1 MLEICIILIIFL
13 ALYLYFFGLLDVYR
27 FWKPLWRI
35 LRPDEDPKVGLVA
48 KDPQAC
54 RTVISHVNCGG
65 NEWYQSQYISTT
77 ASYAAAQRYKAKEEE
92 EGLTRLRIAEID
104 LDALPKHIFANIAN

>member
-1 MLEICIILIIFL
+1 MWEICIIFIIFL
-13 ALYLYFFGLLDVYR
+13 ALCLYFFGLLDVYR

-54 RTVISHVNCGG
+54 KTVLSHVNCGG

-77 ASYAAAQRYKAKEEE
+77 ASYAAAQHYKF
-92 EGLTRLRIAEID
+92 LSFLRVSVVSD
-104 LDALPKHIFANIAN
+104 HFLYSHNLNV